1 MCQHSKVRL
10 IPYLELKMI
19 VISKSESALY
29 FDVDGTLVHHV
40 EESRSGAFNVK
51 CPYTGADTWLIPDRD
66 HIRLLKKHSAIG
78 AAVLVWSHGG
88 IKWAEAVIHA
98 LELEIYVDA
107 IVPKL
112 ERYVDDN
119 SFGPG
124 SMELIRIYMPNG
136 WGKSVSKE

>member
-1 MCQHSKVRL
+1 MSMVVL
-10 IPYLELKMI
+10 G
-19 VISKSESALY
+19 KSESSMY

-40 EESRSGAFNVK
+40 ESTRPEALNVV
-51 CPYTGADTWLIPDRD
+51 CPYTGLATFIVPDRD
-66 HIRLLKKHSAIG
+66 HIRLLKKNHAIG
-78 AAVLVWSHGG
+78 AVVIVWSHGG
-88 IKWAEAVIHA
+88 VKWAEAVIRE
-98 LELEIYVDA
+98 LELEMYVDA

-136 WGKSVSKE
+136 WGKSVTKE